1 MTGKINVC
9 LIGCG
14 RAGLIHAKNI
24 NTQIDNASLVAIC
37 DPSEDSLNRMKKELG
52 EISTFKNYKKA
63 IEVKDIDA
71 IIIATPTEFHKEI
84 AIYAAEHGKHI
95 FCEKPMASTE
105 QECEEIIQATQKNN
119 VKLQIGFMRRFDT
132 SFQRAKEMIEE
143 GKIGDI
149 ALIKSLTRGPSH
161 PKSWMYDIYNNY
173 GPIGEVNSHDFD
185 TLRWFA
191 ESEVESIHTVGD
203 NFQSPEIK
211 ADYPDYYDTVSM
223 NIKFENGMIGH
234 IDGAQYVK
242 YGYDARVDVLGTKG
256 NIQVGEQHKDKV
268 VLASQDGEVSR
279 PTMHS
284 WDYLF
289 RDAYVKQDQAFID
302 AIIEDSETLVTGHDG
317 KMVVKLVKM
326 GLNSLLEKRPIYAN
340 EMVKDCSEKKGL
352 E

>member
-1 MTGKINVC
+1 MMDKVKVC

-37 DPSEDSLNRMKKELG
+37 DPSDDSLIRMKNELG
-52 EISTFKNYKKA
+52 EISIYKDYKKA
-63 IEVKDIDA
+63 IEAENIDA
-71 IIIATPTEFHKEI
+71 IIVATPTEFHKEI
-84 AIYAAEHGKHI
+84 AVYAAEHGKHI

-105 QECEEIIQATQKNN
+105 KECDEMIQATQKNN

-132 SFQRAKEMIEE
+132 SFQRAKDMIEE
-143 GKIGDI
+143 GKIGDV
-149 ALIKSLTRGPSH
+149 ALIKSLTRGPTH
-161 PKSWMYDIYNNY
+161 PKPWMYDIFNNY

-191 ESEVESIHTVGD
+191 ESEVESIHSVGG
-203 NFQSPEIK
+203 NFRSSEIK

-223 NIKFENGMIGH
+223 NIQFENGMIGH

-242 YGYDARVDVLGTKG
+242 YGYDARVEVLGTEG

-268 VLASQDGEVSR
+268 MLASKDGEVSR

-302 AIIEDSETLVTGHDG
+302 SIIGDSKTLVTGHDG
-317 KMVVKLVKM
+317 KLVVKLVGM
-326 GLNSLLEKRPIYAN
+326 GLKSLLENRPIYSN
-340 EMVKDCSEKKGL
+340 EMVKD
-352 E
+352 